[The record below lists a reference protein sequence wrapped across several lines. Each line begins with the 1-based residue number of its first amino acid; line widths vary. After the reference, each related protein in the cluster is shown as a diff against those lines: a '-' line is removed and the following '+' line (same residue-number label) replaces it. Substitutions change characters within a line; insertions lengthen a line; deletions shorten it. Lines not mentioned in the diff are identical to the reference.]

1 MIINSA
7 SVGVLKVKLVNADDP
22 KAVLDEVRAMLEA
35 KTGMLSS
42 ADDTA
47 VSKSG
52 FSEKDMLLQ
61 EIEVLGDAMKSLNN
75 NNVDAALRKLDE
87 YQHYL
92 AAREEGRLPEICE
105 GCMTDK
111 RIII

>member
-1 MIINSA
+1 
-7 SVGVLKVKLVNADDP
+7 
-22 KAVLDEVRAMLEA
+22 MLEA
-35 KTGMLSS
+35 KKGILPS
-42 ADDTA
+42 ANSTP

-61 EIEVLGDAMKSLNN
+61 EIELLGDAIKFLHN

-92 AAREEGRLPEICE
+92 AAREEGRVPEICE